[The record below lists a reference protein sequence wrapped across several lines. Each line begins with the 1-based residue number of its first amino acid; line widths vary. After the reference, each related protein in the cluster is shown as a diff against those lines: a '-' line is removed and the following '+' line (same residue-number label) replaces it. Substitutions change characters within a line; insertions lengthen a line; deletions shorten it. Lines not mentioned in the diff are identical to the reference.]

1 MKRRILAGAL
11 SAALV
16 LSLTG
21 CQQTP
26 AETSP
31 SPSGSS
37 EAQGIYTPG
46 EYTATAQPFICT
58 L

>member
-31 SPSGSS
+31 TPSGSP
-37 EAQGIYTPG
+37 EITRQGT
-46 EYTATAQPFICT
+46 
-58 L
+58 